1 MGNKKGRNEERFY
14 PIVLKYLKQN
24 GYLTESYKDDGKTK
38 FEFTRVGGKTQADV
52 VGVKDVGRDY
62 SHEIEIVAIE
72 VKDRD
77 QARVR
82 YITQALGYSTFAHRC
97 YLAMSTKYSEEYIN
111 YARQMGVGLLEIG
124 EDKVKKEVLSA
135 ELKNPDETMMIW
147 FLRRS
152 LHLVKCVFCGT
163 IIYRFYNKQT
173 KYIERRNV
181 FGKEKT
187 LFICLECHKMLK
199 LTARKG
205 SEVIK

>member
-1 MGNKKGRNEERFY
+1 MGRNEERFY
-14 PIVLKYLKQN
+14 PVVLKYLKQK

-62 SHEIEIVAIE
+62 SHEIEIVAVE
-72 VKDRD
+72 VKDRE
-77 QARVR
+77 QVRVR

-97 YLAMSTKYSEEYIN
+97 YLAMPIAYEEEYVN

-124 EDKVKKEVLSA
+124 KNGVIEEILSA

-152 LHLVKCVFCGT
+152 LNLVKCVFCGS
-163 IIYRFYNKQT
+163 IIHRFHNKQT
-173 KYIERRNV
+173 KRVKRTNV
-181 FGKEKT
+181 FGKEKH
-187 LFICLECHKMLK
+187 LFLCSECHKILK
-199 LTARKG
+199 ITL
-205 SEVIK
+205 